1 MITLVLDPDPHYSFV
16 KIVWNAHDAIVTWRV
31 LHVLLV
37 GVQVDEVDVALFFF
51 DDSQLRKVFHFNVG
65 YSTDNALK
73 LTSPLQV

>member
-37 GVQVDEVDVALFFF
+37 GVQVDEVDFALFFF

-73 LTSPLQV
+73 LTSPVLV